1 MRFEIEQEIAGAPD
15 AVARIY
21 TQPRFYELLG
31 ELPKVGEPEVLNRRE
46 DGTVVHLAVRFR
58 FAGNLSPAVTRVID
72 PDKLTWIDES
82 VHDLD
87 RCTVSF
93 RLNPDHYADRFRAEG
108 SSRYQP
114 IGESRT
120 RRTTQG
126 EVAVKVPLLMGGGRV
141 GGAVESAIVS
151 GLREHFAAEVGV
163 VERLLRDL

>member
-72 PDKLTWIDES
+72 PDKLTWTDES
-82 VHDLD
+82 LHALE
-87 RCTVSF
+87 RGAVSSP
-93 RLNPDHYADRFRAEG
+93 LTPDHSAARFRAEG
-108 SSRYQP
+108 SPRSQP

-120 RRTTQG
+120 LRT
-126 EVAVKVPLLMGGGRV
+126 
-141 GGAVESAIVS
+141 I
-151 GLREHFAAEVGV
+151 
-163 VERLLRDL
+163 